1 MSALDIGIDLGTTKV
16 IIYQSGVGEILR
28 EPAIVAVNTR
38 DDSVIAVGEEA
49 LRMFGRTPG
58 YIRAEYPLI
67 DGVISDHLMTEV
79 LLKECLKR
87 ACSSFLVKHRA
98 IICVPSAITDVE
110 KRAVIEAVVNSGGR
124 KVYLIEEPIAAAIGA
139 GVDITRPDGNLIVD
153 VGGGTADAAV
163 TSMSGV
169 VLSQSR
175 KYAGNKVDE
184 EIIKL
189 LSVKYKLSIGKK
201 MAEQIKKEIGTVFC
215 PTAEVSAV
223 VKGRNLLTGL
233 PQQITVNQQ
242 DIYEAFLPFG
252 EMLVDLVKRIL
263 DKTPP
268 ELVGDIYENG
278 IILTGGGSMVHGAAE
293 LVESQTGV
301 KTRLAEHP
309 VECVSIGTGKA
320 FDYIDILEAGFS
332 AEPTYK
338 Y

>member
-1 MSALDIGIDLGTTKV
+1 M
-16 IIYQSGVGEILR
+16 
-28 EPAIVAVNTR
+28 
-38 DDSVIAVGEEA
+38 
-49 LRMFGRTPG
+49 
-58 YIRAEYPLI
+58 
-67 DGVISDHLMTEV
+67 
-79 LLKECLKR
+79 
-87 ACSSFLVKHRA
+87 
-98 IICVPSAITDVE
+98 
-110 KRAVIEAVVNSGGR
+110 
-124 KVYLIEEPIAAAIGA
+124 
-139 GVDITRPDGNLIVD
+139 
-153 VGGGTADAAV
+153 
-163 TSMSGV
+163 
-169 VLSQSR
+169 
-175 KYAGNKVDE
+175 
-184 EIIKL
+184 
-189 LSVKYKLSIGKK
+189 
-201 MAEQIKKEIGTVFC
+201 
-215 PTAEVSAV
+215 
-223 VKGRNLLTGL
+223 
-233 PQQITVNQQ
+233 NQQ